1 MPLRR
6 PRCQASSRSARRGA
20 TQTSGSRRPTQVTR
34 GVHRARTSSCARRK
48 SPTLSRRVD
57 PSARS
62 TRSSPRGAST
72 PAASSSRSRRSRRAL
87 SSLSSRHWQCRQT
100 RPCATRRTRH
110 RLWPLLWPPS
120 SRPLLPGFG
129 ARLRPRALADAGDGP
144 CHSRRAS
151 PPRANCAP
159 GSRSTTCT
167 CLYA

>member
-1 MPLRR
+1 MPSRR
-6 PRCQASSRSARRGA
+6 PRCQASSRSARRDA
-20 TQTSGSRRPTQVTR
+20 TQASGSRRPTRVTR
-34 GVHRARTSSCARRK
+34 GVHLARDGSRR
-48 SPTLSRRVD
+48 PFSRRVD

-100 RPCATRRTRH
+100 RRPRPSRQTRR
-110 RLWPLLWPPS
+110 RLWPRLWPRPPS

-129 ARLRPRALADAGDGP
+129 ARLHPRALADAGEGP
-144 CHSRRAS
+144 YHSRRAS